1 MSPDVEK
8 TEWNLFGSWSETFV
22 QTTWFLQSGQCYG
35 DAESV
40 RERGAKRRLKEGL
53 GKNKTI
59 TQTSKASLA
68 SFELGLDGLCV
79 WNSCGAHQTLK
90 LFLNTKIQ
98 SLAPALRKL
107 GVFIWDDADRRTS
120 LHGWKCD
127 PLQKAEKADW
137 DLVFWS
143 GTIPWTT
150 RACGPALRENGR
162 FSSICYGFLI
172 VYAMSCLAEKC
183 IPGCWLKAGCWSCIN
198 AFEAFKSIPVRWH
211 LASICIEPLRSLLD
225 QMLFLFL
232 WVSIP
237 ILSANPKAMIEH
249 LNLLDGWWSW
259 TSMSSTSLGFR
270 CNWRLQSTGRLGSL
284 PSQRWHLL
292 AAGGFSKW

>member
-1 MSPDVEK
+1 MVMLRASESAEQKEDWKKASAK
-8 TEWNLFGSWSETFV
+8 T
-22 QTTWFLQSGQCYG
+22 
-35 DAESV
+35 
-40 RERGAKRRLKEGL
+40 
-53 GKNKTI
+53 KNI

-120 LHGWKCD
+120 LHGWKCH

-150 RACGPALRENGR
+150 RACGLALRENGR

-172 VYAMSCLAEKC
+172 VYAMYACLAEKC
-183 IPGCWLKAGCWSCIN
+183 IPGPCWLKAGCWSCIN

-225 QMLFLFL
+225 QMLFL
-232 WVSIP
+232 VSLSFNSNSKRKSQSHDWTLEP
-237 ILSANPKAMIEH
+237 ARWKMILNQHVLHQP
-249 LNLLDGWWSW
+249 G
-259 TSMSSTSLGFR
+259 
-270 CNWRLQSTGRLGSL
+270 L
-284 PSQRWHLL
+284 PM
-292 AAGGFSKW
+292 